1 MNSEESITPSN
12 LQLLLPIQI
21 EFDALEKVIQSKL
34 IGEIIEKENE
44 DGTSKRYA
52 EITNVNLETSELE
65 QFDIILVV
73 EFITLTSLFKN
84 KKATAL
90 IHASL
95 ALSQADQRVFIEDY
109 LIEMITK
116 NFLADALLENI
127 ANNWM
132 YAKIKS
138 KMNFDFLPQIESRI
152 VEINDKLEKRIETMA
167 GIYILG
173 SIEQM
178 KIVSLEVLNKQIHL
192 KVQIIGDIGVN
203 VNSIDL
209 PV

>member
-21 EFDALEKVIQSKL
+21 EFSALEKVIQSKL
-34 IGEIIEKENE
+34 IGEIIEKEND
-44 DGTSKRYA
+44 DGSTKKYA

-65 QFDIILVV
+65 KFDIILVV
-73 EFITLTSLFKN
+73 EFLTLTSLFKN

-95 ALSQADQRVFIEDY
+95 GLSQKEQRIFIEDY
-109 LIEMITK
+109 FIEMITK

-127 ANNWM
+127 ANKWM

-138 KMNFDFLPQIESRI
+138 KMNFDFLPQIEARI
-152 VEINDKLEKRIETMA
+152 IEINEKLEKRIETMA
-167 GIYILG
+167 GIFILG
-173 SIEQM
+173 AIEQM
-178 KIVSLEVLNKQIHL
+178 RIATIKVANEQVHL
-192 KVQIIGDIGVN
+192 QLQIIGDIGVN
-203 VNSIDL
+203 INTIDL
-209 PV
+209 PA